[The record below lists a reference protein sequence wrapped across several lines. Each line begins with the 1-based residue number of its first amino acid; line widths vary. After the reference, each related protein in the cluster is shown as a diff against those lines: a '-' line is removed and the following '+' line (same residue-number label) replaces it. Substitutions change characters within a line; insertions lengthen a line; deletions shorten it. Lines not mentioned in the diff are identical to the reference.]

1 MNTNKNSYTLIYTTV
16 MIVVITFLLMFVS
29 SALKERQIA
38 NIELDKKRQILSSLQ
53 LDLRGQDV
61 KALFDKH
68 IVNGLVINSNAEIL
82 NESIEAAFN
91 IDIAREMAK
100 PLNERQLPIF
110 IADVNGQKIYI
121 LSLRGAGLWGPLW
134 GYLALDNDRN
144 TIFGVNFSHASETPG
159 LGSQIAERPFQ
170 EQFVGKRILNDRREF
185 VSVAVMKA
193 GQRAEGR
200 QQVDA
205 LTGGT
210 ITCKGVETMLYNSLN
225 QYDSFF
231 QQASNVTEQANPVVI
246 EQHFET
252 EQTQTE
258 EGGIE

>member
-1 MNTNKNSYTLIYTTV
+1 

-38 NIELDKKRQILSSLQ
+38 NIELDKKRQILSSLR

-61 KALFDKH
+61 SALFDKH
-68 IVNGLVINSNAEIL
+68 IVGGLVINTNAEVL
-82 NESIEAAFN
+82 KESIEAAFDIN
-91 IDIAREMAK
+91 IAREFAK

-110 IADVNGQKIYI
+110 IANVNGQRIYI
-121 LSLRGAGLWGPLW
+121 FSLRGAGLWGALW
-134 GYLALDNDRN
+134 GYLALEDDKN
-144 TIFGVNFSHASETPG
+144 TIYGAFFSHESETPG

-170 EQFVGKRILNDRREF
+170 EQFVGKHILNERRQF

-210 ITCKGVETMLYNSLN
+210 ITCKGVEAMLYNSLS
-225 QYDSFF
+225 QYDRFF
-231 QQASNVTEQANPVVI
+231 QQA
-246 EQHFET
+246 
-252 EQTQTE
+252 QTQIE
-258 EGGIE
+258 KGGAE